1 MKVTESHKG
10 RQGNPTQESFLQ
22 HGSHGLRRCAVK
34 SRLRGHL
41 GSSLLQLEWLFSHST
56 VYKYHLLQLWENADS
71 RASSCPTHI
80 FSQCVCNQTQ
90 QFAFLGNTL
99 MVGTDL
105 TLRNGA
111 LMISANGRFHLVTSK
126 DETIAYGQEFAV
138 KSSVSA

>member
-1 MKVTESHKG
+1 MVPWIEEMCSEKQPPRTSRKLTPSAG
-10 RQGNPTQESFLQ
+10 M
-22 HGSHGLRRCAVK
+22 AVLTLY
-34 SRLRGHL
+34 SVQV
-41 GSSLLQLEWLFSHST
+41 SPAAI
-56 VYKYHLLQLWENADS
+56 VENADS

-90 QFAFLGNTL
+90 QSAFLGNTL
-99 MVGTDL
+99 MVDTDL

-138 KSSVSA
+138 KSSVLA